1 MQSGIETIERGAT
14 AREAATVL
22 ADSGIG
28 SLVITDGDRPVGIV
42 TGVNLTRLLAD
53 GHDPETTVVEA
64 IMTSPV
70 ISPNSLPWNA

>member
-1 MQSGIETIERGAT
+1 MIP
-14 AREAATVL
+14 AAL
-22 ADSGIG
+22 RAN
-28 SLVITDGDRPVGIV
+28 SLPHLFLFRPEPLTRTFPTSITDGDRPVGIV
-42 TGVNLTRLLAD
+42 TDVNLTRLLAD